1 MTAFEGTGVN
11 VTDVGK
17 WYLGGALGSEGFLTK
32 FAESKISEWTR
43 EIERLS
49 DFARSQPH
57 AAFAA
62 FCHGV
67 CHRWT
72 YVTRVVP
79 IAEECLQPLEKVIR
93 MTFLPALTGQTAF
106 NDEIRQLM
114 ALPPRHGGLGIT
126 NPVKVAKRHHASSV
140 KICQPLITAI
150 HDQRGDPF
158 AVRGVQRQIKAGEKR
173 DHGLKLKAESV
184 ALTEELATRPDLQRS
199 ILTAS

>member
-1 MTAFEGTGVN
+1 MKTALVTKPEKYQAAVTVFEGTGVN

-17 WYLGGALGSEGFLTK
+17 RYLGGALGSEGFIAK
-32 FAESKISEWTR
+32 FAESKISEWTK

-57 AAFAA
+57 AAFVA

-72 YVTRVVP
+72 YVTQVVP

-106 NDEIRQLM
+106 NDEIRPHGFTTTSWWIGDNKSGKSGKAASRLISKD
-114 ALPPRHGGLGIT
+114 LPAFNHSHP
-126 NPVKVAKRHHASSV
+126 
-140 KICQPLITAI
+140 
-150 HDQRGDPF
+150 
-158 AVRGVQRQIKAGEKR
+158 
-173 DHGLKLKAESV
+173 
-184 ALTEELATRPDLQRS
+184 
-199 ILTAS
+199 